1 MKQVLYRHPDGAGVI
16 SYDAQAHTLCIA
28 NESKGTAAKASIGPV
43 GLRELAAHLLA
54 LAETMEV

>member
-16 SYDAQAHTLCIA
+16 SYEAQARTLCIT

-43 GLRELAAHLLA
+43 GLRELAAHLLS
-54 LAETMEV
+54 LAESMEV